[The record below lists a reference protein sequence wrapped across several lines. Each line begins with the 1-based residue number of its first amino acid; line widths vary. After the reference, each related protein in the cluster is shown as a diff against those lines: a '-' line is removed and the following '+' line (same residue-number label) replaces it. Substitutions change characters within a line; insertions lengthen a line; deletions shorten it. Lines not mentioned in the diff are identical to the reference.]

1 MKYVI
6 YYEDDRI
13 EKYLISL
20 SKRVV
25 PLVKNAKKEQ
35 ILGVIECVNQVR
47 GYYDMVP
54 TGGDSF
60 SRETLEHESDEHIF
74 LRQINQLS
82 ENLLSLLEGNVE
94 KDWQKIA
101 NNKAIERFKSGLSS
115 FEAAKEYPLSTL
127 PNPEQYQIDN
137 VSSTIEKKHLQLEI
151 DLDNAAK
158 TVERVPSFSEI
169 ADSLRAINV
178 SSSYMISKCLKVRGR
193 PKSAPNQYLLA
204 AVSQLD
210 ESFKEHFPKLKG
222 RTNGTPFQQVAFEIL
237 CDEFFGS
244 NTKEQ
249 IKIAIRQLKK

>member
-25 PLVKNAKKEQ
+25 PLVKGADEKQ
-35 ILGVIECVNQVR
+35 IFNVIECVNQVR
-47 GYYDMVP
+47 GYHTMVP
-54 TGGDSF
+54 TGGDTF
-60 SRETLEHESDEHIF
+60 SRETLEHESDEHII

-82 ENLLSLLEGNVE
+82 NDLLTLLEGRVE
-94 KDWQKIA
+94 KGWQKAA
-101 NNKAIERFKSGLSS
+101 NNKAIEYFKSGLSS
-115 FEAAKEYPLSTL
+115 FEAAKKYPLSTL
-127 PNPEQYQIDN
+127 PNPEQYQVEN
-137 VSSTIEKKHLQLEI
+137 VSSRIERKHLLLEI

-169 ADSLRAINV
+169 VDSLSAINV
-178 SSSYMISKCLKVRGR
+178 STSYMVSKCLKVRGR
-193 PKSAPNQYLLA
+193 PKLSPNQYLIA

-249 IKIAIRQLKK
+249 IKIAISTLKK